1 MLRKVIGAADPYLCS
16 TWSIQA
22 LKMTSPNINGLS
34 WNTMD
39 NSWPNP
45 LHKGA
50 VPGKGMDHQR
60 RMAAGQP
67 GRCQGSHSPCTRSGH
82 RTTYDGASLSLEKAN
97 GHTPDP
103 EKEMMGA
110 RDKERDNKHSAN
122 VAPPSTQE
130 ADAQHLHFRKEP
142 WAPPE
147 RTLAHC
153 GRNFLCL

>member
-1 MLRKVIGAADPYLCS
+1 
-16 TWSIQA
+16 
-22 LKMTSPNINGLS
+22 MTSLNINGLS

-39 NSWPNP
+39 NSWPNS
-45 LHKGA
+45 LHKDQLPEKA
-50 VPGKGMDHQR
+50 KITKH
-60 RMAAGQP
+60 RMAASQP
-67 GRCQGSHSPCTRSGH
+67 GRHQGSHSPCTRSGH
-82 RTTYDGASLSLEKAN
+82 GITHHGASLSLDEVN
-97 GHTPDP
+97 CHTPDT